1 MPGTKADSS
10 VDAIVGRIQHNVFYR
25 GLTSI
30 EQVAAIYTEA
40 IARGHVFNDG
50 NKRTALIATITFLEW
65 NGYEIL
71 ASDDDLAKW
80 VEDIAKKTKDCNQFA
95 VWLKNKLR
103 ETEAAPEVEPS

>member
-1 MPGTKADSS
+1 M
-10 VDAIVGRIQHNVFYR
+10 QHNVFYR

-80 VEDIAKKTKDCNQFA
+80 VEDIAKKTKDCSQFA
-95 VWLKNKLR
+95 VWLKSKLR
-103 ETEAAPEVEPS
+103 ETETAPEVEPS